1 MDDKQRTKLLGIGL
15 AVVVAVWGGRSTVS
29 GWIFGP
35 ITKLQKELQSATAE
49 NERLNDEDIQLTA
62 AQRNLDDWRFNSLPS
77 NIDDAQRLYREWLFE
92 LARQCGF
99 SGSGFEVTPGSRSA
113 QKEFSTVSVDVKKAE
128 VDLSG
133 LARFLYLF
141 DQAGIMHRIAAL
153 KIDSPGAQGNPRL
166 VVSFTAEGMS
176 VAGSE
181 DRRELLARTP
191 LATAL
196 TESSTSLKATPSE
209 LFPTAE
215 GFEPFW
221 IRIDREMLKVEAIT
235 DEGWKVQRG
244 FAGTKPTAH
253 AANSPIELFPVAWDR
268 REKNASD
275 YQAFLGR
282 SPFVIPSPPKNWAPR
297 IAGVSD
303 KTIRPG
309 EEVKFTVRAENANPE
324 LGDAVFALKDAAEG
338 MSLDPK
344 SGEFLWKPAAELAP
358 GKYSAKVVMHQ
369 SGQPETTFDDSIT
382 ITLREPNTPPKL
394 EVPKSAIVVLGREF
408 SLQVNGADDG
418 PANTLKYSL
427 GGGAPEGLT
436 IDASSGLIRWK
447 PARSFTPGRYDLTV
461 KATDSGDSPQSASA
475 TIALDVQDD
484 YASMTLLTGTVS
496 RDDIWYAWLRN
507 KGTGITA
514 RLKIGEFIRI
524 SDIDAEIADIT
535 NRFVTFRDT
544 AGLWKLELGQLL
556 RDRQLIEPAPQPA
569 AETLAEPQPDPN
581 SAVATPAPATPAP
594 ATPAPST
601 PAPPTPEPASP
612 APATPAPTAP
622 APQSPAPAPP
632 SPAPAT
638 PEPTPPAAPAPA
650 PAAPA
655 PVEPAAN

>member
-1 MDDKQRTKLLGIGL
+1 MK
-15 AVVVAVWGGRSTVS
+15 
-29 GWIFGP
+29 
-35 ITKLQKELQSATAE
+35 
-49 NERLNDEDIQLTA
+49 
-62 AQRNLDDWRFNSLPS
+62 
-77 NIDDAQRLYREWLFE
+77 
-92 LARQCGF
+92 C
-99 SGSGFEVTPGSRSA
+99 SRS
-113 QKEFSTVSVDVKKAE
+113 KPSPTKA
-128 VDLSG
+128 G
-133 LARFLYLF
+133 KFC
-141 DQAGIMHRIAAL
+141 
-153 KIDSPGAQGNPRL
+153 
-166 VVSFTAEGMS
+166 
-176 VAGSE
+176 
-181 DRRELLARTP
+181 
-191 LATAL
+191 
-196 TESSTSLKATPSE
+196 
-209 LFPTAE
+209 
-215 GFEPFW
+215 
-221 IRIDREMLKVEAIT
+221 
-235 DEGWKVQRG
+235 G

-253 AANSPIELFPVAWDR
+253 AANSPIELFPVSWDR

-282 SPFVIPSPPKNWAPR
+282 SPFVVPSPPKNWAPR

-324 LGDAVFALKDAAEG
+324 LGDAVFALKDAADG

-358 GKYSAKVVMHQ
+358 GKYTAKVVMHQ
-369 SGQPETTFDDSIT
+369 SGQPETTFDDSLT

-394 EVPKSAIVVLGREF
+394 EIPKSAIVVLGREF

-427 GGGAPEGLT
+427 GGGARKDSPSMP
-436 IDASSGLIRWK
+436 SSGLIRWK

-556 RDRQLIEPAPQPA
+556 RDRQLIEPCATARRRNPSGTSTRSKHRCVNTGTHNTCGPQHRR
-569 AETLAEPQPDPN
+569 
-581 SAVATPAPATPAP
+581 PATPAACNTVRLQHRHLQHRHP
-594 ATPAPST
+594 QRQHPQH
-601 PAPPTPEPASP
+601 
-612 APATPAPTAP
+612 
-622 APQSPAPAPP
+622 QSPQYRHPQLRIPHRQRLLPLLHQHRLSRRQTSIPQQSSTAR
-632 SPAPAT
+632 SPCWALIPIFARISALCDLVC
-638 PEPTPPAAPAPA
+638 PAAILRRECQMTSSAVA
-650 PAAPA
+650 PAANRQ
-655 PVEPAAN
+655 EGDAATAQDFRK